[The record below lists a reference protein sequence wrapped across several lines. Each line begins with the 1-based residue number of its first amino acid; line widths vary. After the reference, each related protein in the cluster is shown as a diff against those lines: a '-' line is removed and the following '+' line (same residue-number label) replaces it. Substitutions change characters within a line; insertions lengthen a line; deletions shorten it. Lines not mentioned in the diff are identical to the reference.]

1 MRGDDEDEMWLLVC
15 RHGCRRRRLC
25 TRLRVLALSA
35 ITKTQP
41 PRIHPTIHPP
51 AQPQLLATDGDVDA
65 AVEVVDAA
73 MAWRKGE
80 GKAIVDAASAAVA
93 AATAGGGWDK

>member
-1 MRGDDEDEMWLLVC
+1 M
-15 RHGCRRRRLC
+15 
-25 TRLRVLALSA
+25 
-35 ITKTQP
+35 
-41 PRIHPTIHPP
+41 
-51 AQPQLLATDGDVDA
+51 ATDGDVDA

-80 GKAIVDAASAAVA
+80 GKAIVDAAAAAVA